1 MDASN
6 SGLAHGTSGSPQ
18 TTIENKEAEQKAIE
32 NEERIKAE
40 LEAKREAEEKAKR
53 EAEEKAKREAEEKV
67 KREAEEQAKREA
79 EEKKKKEAE
88 EQAKREAEEKAI
100 REAITSKIWNKIE
113 PTQEVYPGTD
123 LPRSFNIE
131 TVQGQMWVHGNATEH
146 IKETIRSTKEYPR
159 LKFSN
164 QKLYLQFLLHEFHKA
179 LNIAVQN
186 GIEYT
191 ENEII
196 VGNWK
201 FRFSKPR
208 KGFKNSVVIHAVFT
222 GFEGGLE
229 Q

>member
-1 MDASN
+1 MDSSD

-18 TTIENKEAEQKAIE
+18 TTIENKEAEQKSAE
-32 NEERIKAE
+32 NEARIKAE
-40 LEAKREAEEKAKR
+40 LEAKTKAEEEARIKA
-53 EAEEKAKREAEEKV
+53 EK
-67 KREAEEQAKREA
+67 
-79 EEKKKKEAE
+79 
-88 EQAKREAEEKAI
+88 EAEEKAI

-131 TVQGQMWVHGNATEH
+131 TVQGQMWVHGNAKKH

-164 QKLYLQFLLHEFHKA
+164 QKLYLQFLLHEFHRA

-201 FRFSKPR
+201 FRFAKPR